1 MHQLKNSGLRYGDS
15 CTLITPMKPKK
26 KITLNRTC
34 WDIVPE
40 SDVMS
45 EEKPTISI
53 PGAQSHSFRWR
64 LELENIENEARF
76 VLKSIDGTPFTLNG
90 QTSREAFVE
99 SFDTLSLLSP
109 GRLEFNRQDHRQE
122 FETPTWPEDLREEKV
137 IQSTLPILLQGE
149 TGTGKS
155 HLARKIHQA
164 SARKGEFVAL
174 NISSLSAGLI
184 EGELFGHRKGSFT
197 GAIAN
202 RKGALAQAHEGTLF
216 IDEVDSL
223 PLEIQVKLLLFLDH
237 GFYRSIG
244 GMQEEVTNA
253 RLIFASG
260 QMLERLVTNG
270 FMRKDFYFRLS
281 QGIVT
286 QLPSLRSNPKS
297 IERYCQ
303 IFSIENEIVISSRLM
318 DFYLTLPWPGN
329 LRQLKGHLMAKKI
342 RSKTRKLDFDKWDE
356 ALLITS
362 SELRGIASQLEKVKP
377 IEEIKREYAKL
388 AYQRFNFELHRTAKE
403 LGVNSKTLKMWLS

>member
-40 SDVMS
+40 SDGS
-45 EEKPTISI
+45 AEDRPTITI
-53 PGAQSHSFRWR
+53 PGAASRSFRWR
-64 LELENIENEARF
+64 LELEKIENEARF

-109 GRLEFNRQDHRQE
+109 GRLEFNRIDYQKD
-122 FETPTWPEDLREEKV
+122 FETPFWPEDLKEEKV
-137 IQSTLPILLQGE
+137 LQSSLPILLQGE

-164 SARKGEFVAL
+164 SGRKGSFVAL
-174 NISSLSAGLI
+174 NISAISSGLI
-184 EGELFGHRKGSFT
+184 EGELFGHMKGSFT

-202 RKGALAQAHEGTLF
+202 RKGALAQANGGTLF

-223 PLEIQVKLLLFLDH
+223 PLELQVKLLLFLDH
-237 GFYRSIG
+237 GFFRPIG
-244 GMQEEVTNA
+244 GIQEERTNA

-260 QMLERLVTNG
+260 QLLEKLVSKG
-270 FMRKDFYFRLS
+270 LMRKDFYFRLS
-281 QGIVT
+281 QGVVT

-297 IERYCQ
+297 IERHCQ
-303 IFSIENEIVISSRLM
+303 IFSIENEIVISNRLM

-329 LRQLKGHLMAKKI
+329 LRQLRGHLMAKKI

-356 ALLITS
+356 SLLVTS
-362 SELRGIASQLEKVKP
+362 SELRGIALQLDKVKP
-377 IEEIKREYAKL
+377 IEEIKREYAKQ

-403 LGVNSKTLKMWLS
+403 LGINSKTLKMWLS